1 MLNRSTALVV
11 CALAVVLASCNQ
23 APPPAPD
30 TREADAKAI
39 RDEEAAA
46 QKDWA
51 AKDADKI
58 ATIWA
63 DDASLLMPNMPILN
77 GQDAIKTSLKQFL
90 ADPNFSLSYG
100 ATKVEVSRAG
110 DYAYSQG
117 TYTMNM
123 TDPKTKKVI
132 TEKGKYVTVYKKQTD
147 GSWKAVADI
156 NNADSPA
163 APAK

>member
-1 MLNRSTALVV
+1 MLNRPVSLIVF
-11 CALAVVLASCNQ
+11 ALAVILSSCNQ
-23 APPPAPD
+23 TPPPAPD
-30 TREADAKAI
+30 TREDAQAI
-39 RDEEAAA
+39 RDGEAAA

-51 AKDADKI
+51 AKDVDKI

-63 DDASLLMPNMPILN
+63 DDASLLMPNMPILT
-77 GQDAIKTSLKQFL
+77 GKEAIRNSLTQFMCE
-90 ADPNFSLSYG
+90 PNFSLSY
-100 ATKVEVSRAG
+100 APTKVEVSRG
-110 DYAYSQG
+110 SDYAYSQG

-132 TEKGKYVTVYKKQTD
+132 TENGKYVTVYKKQAD

-156 NNADSPA
+156 NNADAPA